1 MTARAQGIILQLVY
15 GKRRTSSA
23 SASPFPPALSV
34 PCRASAGT
42 NPTGTVPLFSP
53 AQCANRLRTHAGPA
67 SFSQGARARAS
78 DPSRQRRL
86 PGKRGVPCRCRHV
99 PFVRMGWVRRCSP
112 SKSAGGSDS
121 PACAQASAFNT
132 HIVHGVADCARKPSA
147 QPHACTHACTPRAGL
162 GRARLTAWPA
172 VIAVDGYR
180 VFQPFEGG
188 YTFFL
193 LQAFSWLFLGI
204 MLQVFAL
211 LAQLKPLLA
220 MGLVFSTL
228 FAPVCPF

>member
-1 MTARAQGIILQLVY
+1 MCESLAHART
-15 GKRRTSSA
+15 R
-23 SASPFPPALSV
+23 
-34 PCRASAGT
+34 CR
-42 NPTGTVPLFSP
+42 
-53 AQCANRLRTHAGPA
+53 PA

-86 PGKRGVPCRCRHV
+86 PGKRGVPRRCRRV
-99 PFVRMGWVRRCSP
+99 PFVRMGWNGCADAAP

-132 HIVHGVADCARKPSA
+132 HIVHGVADCARHPSA

-204 MLQVFAL
+204 MLQVFILACTAEAL
-211 LAQLKPLLA
+211 ARNGSRILD
-220 MGLVFSTL
+220 L
-228 FAPVCPF
+228 FAPFCPFQSLSKPDPSGARLCLRYRAWAPSAAVS